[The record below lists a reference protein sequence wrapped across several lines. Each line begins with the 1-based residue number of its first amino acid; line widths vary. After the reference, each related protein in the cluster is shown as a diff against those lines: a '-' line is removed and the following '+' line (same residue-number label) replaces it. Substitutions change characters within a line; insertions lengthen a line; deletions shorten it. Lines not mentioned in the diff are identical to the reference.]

1 VSIDRVHRLIDER
14 REESLEALK
23 TLIRQPSISAQDKG
37 VKECARLLSGMLQD
51 FGIPARI
58 IDTPTQPVVYG
69 EVAPHP
75 EGFTLLC
82 YGHYDVQP
90 PEPLELWKSP
100 PFEPTIRDGRLYGR
114 GTADNKGQLIAHV
127 LAAKAWMD
135 AGGGLPINV
144 KFVFEGEE
152 ESGSRSLGHFVRE
165 HASTIAADLVY
176 VSDGGLHP
184 SGAPTI
190 SLGNRGILGITLVAE
205 GADRDNH
212 SGNKGG
218 VVPNPVWML
227 VHVLSTMV
235 DPSGRVLIDG
245 FYDGVRPIGPTEERL
260 LAKMDFDP
268 TAFAATMGL
277 NTLSMDGMAYW
288 KRIMLQPYFNINGF
302 VSGYVGPGSK
312 TIIPSRAECRIDIRL
327 VVDQQSR
334 YVFEKV
340 KAHVAH
346 VDPRIQ
352 VQSRGFGTMEASRT
366 SPDHP
371 AVGVLAKAIR
381 AYRGVDPYIN
391 LSSGGSL
398 PNAVWPTT
406 LGVDHIQVPYANA
419 DENNHS
425 PNENLS
431 LERFQDGIHV
441 SAQVFQALA
450 GADAERKLPRR
461 SREGAGRGS
470 A

>member
-1 VSIDRVHRLIDER
+1 MSIDRVHRLIDER
-14 REESLEALK
+14 REDSLETLK

-37 VKECARLLSGMLQD
+37 VRECANLLSGMLRD
-51 FGIPARI
+51 FGISSRI
-58 IDTPTQPVVYG
+58 IETPTQPVVYG
-69 EVAPHP
+69 EIVNHRA
-75 EGFTLLC
+75 GYTLLC

-90 PEPLELWKSP
+90 PEPLELWQSP

-114 GTADNKGQLIAHV
+114 GTGDNKGQLITHV
-127 LAAKAWMD
+127 LAAKAWTD
-135 AGGGLPINV
+135 AAGGPPINV

-152 ESGSRSLGHFVRE
+152 ESGSRSLGHFVQE
-165 HASTIAADLVY
+165 HKSILGADLVY

-190 SLGNRGILGITLVAE
+190 SLGNRGILGITLVAQ

-218 VVPNPVWML
+218 VAPNPVWML
-227 VHVLSTMV
+227 VNLLSTMV
-235 DPSGRVLIDG
+235 DPTGRVLIDG
-245 FYDGVRPIGPTEERL
+245 FYDAVRPIGPVEERL

-268 TAFAATMGL
+268 KAFAATMGL
-277 NTLSMDGMAYW
+277 ETIDMDGPSYW

-312 TIIPSRAECRIDIRL
+312 TIIPSQAECRIDIRL
-327 VVDQQSR
+327 VVDQKTQDI
-334 YVFEKV
+334 YEKV
-340 KAHVAH
+340 KAHVAK
-346 VDPRIQ
+346 VDPRVV
-352 VQSRGFGTMEASRT
+352 VQARGFGTMEATRT
-366 SPDHP
+366 PPDHP
-371 AVGVLAKAIR
+371 AVGVVAGAIN
-381 AYRGVDPYIN
+381 AYRRVDPYVN

-398 PNAVWPTT
+398 PNAVWPNI
-406 LGVDHIQVPYANA
+406 LGVDHIGVPYANA

-450 GADAERKLPRR
+450 DADNAHGLPR
-461 SREGAGRGS
+461 SRR
-470 A
+470 